1 MLHADFC
8 NTETNPWFHAMV
20 RAKLASQIKL
30 AETESQE
37 GNSLEGASS
46 TFRESILL
54 PDEEKMI
61 HDAMYVPFQDNVANS
76 HVSSAVLVLY
86 SLHFQ
91 YMEIRT
97 G

>member
-1 MLHADFC
+1 MQIFATLSPIPGFMQ
-8 NTETNPWFHAMV
+8 WL
-20 RAKLASQIKL
+20 RAKLSSQIKL

>member
-1 MLHADFC
+1 MQIFATLSPIPGFMQ
-8 NTETNPWFHAMV
+8 WL
-20 RAKLASQIKL
+20 RAKLASQMKL

-37 GNSLEGASS
+37 GNSLEGDSS